1 MSQDVVLSEMRGSTA
16 LITVN
21 RPKALNA
28 LNHEVLVALKTALDN
43 ADADPEVR
51 GVIITGA
58 GGRAF
63 VAGADIAE
71 MVNFDGVSSQP
82 FAQAGFDA
90 MRAVELCRKPV
101 IAAVSGFALG
111 GGREVALASI
121 EFALACDF
129 IFATPKSKFGQPEVK
144 LGVTPGF
151 GGTQRLARLV
161 GRNKAKDLIF
171 SGRIIGTEEA
181 LRIGLVDR
189 IVDAEELL
197 TTALA
202 YLDDIAG
209 MGPKAVAEAKRVIN
223 EGTDLP
229 LEAGLELEKKAFCGL
244 FDSSDQKE
252 GMEAFLAKRTPDFKG
267 K

>member
-43 ADADPEVR
+43 ADAAPEVR

-111 GGREVALASI
+111 GGMEL
-121 EFALACDF
+121 ALACDF

>member
-16 LITVN
+16 LITIN
-21 RPKALNA
+21 RARALNA
-28 LNHEVLVALKTALDN
+28 LNHDVLVALKNALDS
-43 ADADPEVR
+43 ADADPAVR
-51 GVIITGA
+51 GVIITGS

-71 MVNFDGVSSQP
+71 MADFDGVSSQP

-90 MRAVELCRKPV
+90 MRSVELCGKPV

-111 GGREVALASI
+111 GGMEL
-121 EFALACDF
+121 ALACDF
-129 IFATPKSKFGQPEVK
+129 IYATPESKFGQPEVK
-144 LGVTPGF
+144 LGVIPGF

-171 SGRIIGTEEA
+171 TGRIIGTEEA
-181 LRIGLVDR
+181 VRIGLVDR
-189 IVDAEELL
+189 VVPADELL
-197 TTALA
+197 NTAMATLKT
-202 YLDDIAG
+202 ISQ

-223 EGTDLP
+223 DGVDLP
-229 LEAGLELEKKAFCGL
+229 LEAGLELEKTAFCSL
-244 FDSSDQKE
+244 FDSADQKE
-252 GMEAFLAKRTPDFKG
+252 GMNAFLAKRTPDFKG